1 MLSGGVFKF
10 GTGWVINLELKEER
24 SLATDRPLWSEAR
37 SLRDLKILLPSLKIF
52 FCFSSRDHRSCIIQ
66 RCLWKDFV
74 LQIITIKI
82 LF

>member
-10 GTGWVINLELKEER
+10 GTGWVINLELKE
-24 SLATDRPLWSEAR
+24 ATDRPLWSEAR
-37 SLRDLKILLPSLKIF
+37 SLRDLPSLKIF

>member
-10 GTGWVINLELKEER
+10 GTGWVINLELKE
-24 SLATDRPLWSEAR
+24 ATDKDLYKDLYRPLWS
-37 SLRDLKILLPSLKIF
+37 